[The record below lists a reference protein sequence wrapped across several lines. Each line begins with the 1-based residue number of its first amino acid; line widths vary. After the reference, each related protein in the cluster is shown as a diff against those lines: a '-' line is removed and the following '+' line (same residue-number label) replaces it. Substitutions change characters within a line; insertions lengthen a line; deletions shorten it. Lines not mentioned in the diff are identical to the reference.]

1 MSAEMAQVTRAE
13 LEGLKRTFSSF
24 GALKSVRFI
33 EVDPQGADSYE
44 VEYANATTLWS
55 ILLGQDGKTV
65 MAGVRPAPPRPQ
77 AAADQS
83 SQG

>member
-1 MSAEMAQVTRAE
+1 MLSSRDSSE
-13 LEGLKRTFSSF
+13 TFSSF

-33 EVDPQGADSYE
+33 EVDPQGADTYE

-65 MAGVRPAPPRPQ
+65 MAGIRPAPPRAPP
-77 AAADQS
+77 ADQS
-83 SQG
+83 SQR